1 MEFLSLKPE
10 AFGLDISDLSLKI
23 VKIKR
28 KGKFLTLSSFL
39 EKDIGQGI
47 IKEGEIK
54 DEDGLVK
61 IIKESLP
68 KIKGEKLKTKHV
80 VVSLPEEKAFLQ
92 VIQLP
97 RMPEEDLKSAV
108 IYEAENYVPLPIEE
122 VYLDS
127 QIVPPLYNHLDHFDV
142 LIAALP
148 KKIVDPYLSCLKKAG
163 LYPKALEIESLA
175 IARAL
180 IKKEISPFPT
190 LLIDFGA
197 TKTSFIIFSGYS
209 VRFTNSIPVSS
220 QGFTEVISKTMNV
233 DFKKAEELKIKYGL
247 DIVEKII
254 FSKKSK
260 DSQVDELRSLS
271 RRRDGR
277 RNLFLRPSPP
287 FAAAQ
292 VFEKEI
298 IGNKEIFE
306 TLIPALTDLTEQIKK
321 CLDFYQTHTSHEH
334 LLPDGKDVKKI
345 FISGGG
351 ANLKGL
357 ADFLSSELGIP
368 VALGN
373 PWINILPEPLKGVP
387 ELPFEES
394 LKYTTALGLALR
406 GTRTNAQ

>member
-1 MEFLSLKPE
+1 MLEFLTLKPE

-23 VKIKR
+23 IKLKR

-39 EKDIGQGI
+39 EEDIGQGI

-54 DEDGLVK
+54 DEESLVK
-61 IIKESLP
+61 IIKESLS
-68 KIKGEKLKTKHV
+68 KIKGEKLWTKYV
-80 VVSLPEEKAFLQ
+80 VASLPEEKAFLQ

-108 IYEAENYVPLPIEE
+108 IYEAENYIPLPIEE

-127 QIVPPLYNHLDHFDV
+127 QIVPPLHSHSDHFDV

-148 KKIVDPYLSCLKKAG
+148 KKIVDPYLSCFKKAG
-163 LYPKALEIESLA
+163 LYPKSLEIESLA

-209 VRFTNSIPVSS
+209 VKFTNSIPVSS
-220 QGFTEVISKTMNV
+220 HGLTEVISKTMKV

-260 DSQVDELRSLS
+260 DSRVDELCS
-271 RRRDGR
+271 
-277 RNLFLRPSPP
+277 SPP
-287 FAAAQ
+287 FAAAR

-298 IGNKEIFE
+298 TGNKKIFE

-321 CLDFYQTHTSHEH
+321 CLDFYVTHAFDEH
-334 LLPDGKDVKKI
+334 LSPEMKNVKKI

-357 ADFLSSELGIP
+357 SDFLSSGLGIP

-373 PWINILPEPLKGVP
+373 PWINILPEPLKEVP
-387 ELPFEES
+387 ELSFEES

-406 GTRTNAQ
+406 GVRK

>member
-1 MEFLSLKPE
+1 MLEFLTLKPE

-23 VKIKR
+23 IKLKR

-39 EKDIGQGI
+39 EEDIGQGI

-54 DEDGLVK
+54 DEEGLVK

-68 KIKGEKLKTKHV
+68 KIKGEKLWTKYV
-80 VVSLPEEKAFLQ
+80 IASLPDEKAFLQ

-108 IYEAENYVPLPIEE
+108 IYEAENYIPLPIEE
-122 VYLDS
+122 VYLYS
-127 QIVPPLYNHLDHFDV
+127 QIVPPLYNHSDHFDV

-220 QGFTEVISKTMNV
+220 HGLTEVISKTMKV

-247 DIVEKII
+247 DIIEKIV

-260 DSQVDELRSLS
+260 DSRVDELCS
-271 RRRDGR
+271 
-277 RNLFLRPSPP
+277 SPP
-287 FAAAQ
+287 FAAAR

-298 IGNKEIFE
+298 TGNKKIFE

-321 CLDFYQTHTSHEH
+321 CLDFYRTHASPEH
-334 LLPDGKDVKKI
+334 LLPEMEDVKKI

-357 ADFLSSELGIP
+357 ADFLSSGLGIP
-368 VALGN
+368 VAFGN
-373 PWINILPEPLKGVP
+373 PWINILPEPLKEVP
-387 ELPFEES
+387 ELSFEES
-394 LKYTTALGLALR
+394 LRYTTALGLALR
-406 GTRTNAQ
+406 GVKV

>member
-1 MEFLSLKPE
+1 MLEFLTLKPE

-23 VKIKR
+23 IKLKR

-39 EKDIGQGI
+39 EEDIGQGI

-54 DEDGLVK
+54 DEEGLVK

-68 KIKGEKLKTKHV
+68 KIKGEKLWTKYV
-80 VVSLPEEKAFLQ
+80 VASLPEEKAFLQ

-108 IYEAENYVPLPIEE
+108 IYEAENYIPLPIEE

-127 QIVPPLYNHLDHFDV
+127 QIVPPLYNHSDHFDV

-220 QGFTEVISKTMNV
+220 HGLTEVISKTMKV

-247 DIVEKII
+247 DIIEKIV

-260 DSQVDELRSLS
+260 DSRVDELCS
-271 RRRDGR
+271 
-277 RNLFLRPSPP
+277 SPP
-287 FAAAQ
+287 FAAAR

-298 IGNKEIFE
+298 TGNKKIFE

-321 CLDFYQTHTSHEH
+321 CLDFYRTHASPEH
-334 LLPDGKDVKKI
+334 LLPEMEDVKKI

-357 ADFLSSELGIP
+357 ADFLSSGLGIP
-368 VALGN
+368 VAFGN
-373 PWINILPEPLKGVP
+373 PWINILPEPLKEVP
-387 ELPFEES
+387 ELSFEES
-394 LKYTTALGLALR
+394 LRYTTALGLALR
-406 GTRTNAQ
+406 GVKV

>member
-1 MEFLSLKPE
+1 MLEFLTLKPE

-23 VKIKR
+23 IKLKR

-39 EKDIGQGI
+39 EKDISQGI

-54 DEDGLVK
+54 DEEGLVK

-108 IYEAENYVPLPIEE
+108 IYEAENYIPLPIEE

-127 QIVPPLYNHLDHFDV
+127 QIVLPLYDHLDYFDV

-148 KKIVDPYLSCLKKAG
+148 KKIVDPYLSCIKKAG
-163 LYPKALEIESLA
+163 LYLKALEIESLA

-220 QGFTEVISKTMNV
+220 HGFTEVISRAMNV

-254 FSKKSK
+254 FSKKTK
-260 DSQVDELRSLS
+260 DSQ
-271 RRRDGR
+271 
-277 RNLFLRPSPP
+277 
-287 FAAAQ
+287 
-292 VFEKEI
+292 FEKEI
-298 IGNKEIFE
+298 IGNKKIFE

-321 CLDFYQTHTSHEH
+321 CLDFYLTHTSDEH
-334 LLPDGKDVKKI
+334 LLPEMKDVKKI

-357 ADFLSSELGIP
+357 SDFLSSGLGIP
-368 VALGN
+368 VAFGN
-373 PWINILPEPLKGVP
+373 PWINILPEPLKEVP
-387 ELPFEES
+387 ELSFQES

-406 GTRTNAQ
+406 GIKV